1 METTIFKE
9 KLALPSLP
17 LYEWKETKNTLH
29 LFLQIIGKIRL
40 SFYLKVYNWWHT
52 SLYISSR
59 GLKTGTVPYKYG
71 IFEIEL
77 DLINHR
83 LIIHT
88 VNNTKSFSLYD
99 GLTVSEFYNKVILNL
114 LDLGIEVNIDTAPYH
129 CFSEVYFEK
138 DTTHRSYNKE
148 YIERFFEILGFVDV
162 VFEEFR
168 SKFNTKT
175 TQVHLFWDSFDLAL
189 RRFSGNPTHINN
201 GINREKGEA
210 YSHQVI
216 SFGFWAGDDD
226 IQEPAFYSYTYPEP
240 KNIMEE
246 SLKPDNAFWRS
257 LHGRAIALMM
267 YEEIRNSDSPKEI
280 ILNFLE
286 STYQVEAR
294 KAGWII
300 GKNRPKSI

>member
-1 METTIFKE
+1 M
-9 KLALPSLP
+9 
-17 LYEWKETKNTLH
+17 
-29 LFLQIIGKIRL
+29 
-40 SFYLKVYNWWHT
+40 
-52 SLYISSR
+52 
-59 GLKTGTVPYKYG
+59 
-71 IFEIEL
+71 

-114 LDLGIEVNIDTAPYH
+114 LDLGIEVNIDTAPYR
-129 CFSEVYFEK
+129 CFSTVYFEK
-138 DTTHRSYNKE
+138 DMAHKSYNKE
-148 YIERFFEILGFVDV
+148 YIERFFEILRFVDG

-168 SKFNTKT
+168 SRFNTKI
-175 TQVHLFWDSFDLAL
+175 TQVHLFWDNFDLAL
-189 RRFSGNPTHINN
+189 RKFSSNPTPINN
-201 GINREKGEA
+201 AMKKEKGEA

-246 SLKPDNAFWRS
+246 SLMPDTAFWRS

-267 YEEIRNSDSPKEI
+267 YEEVRSSDFPKEL

-300 GKNRPKSI
+300 GKNRHQSIL